1 MGYRSTFI
9 TEDGCFK
16 FSDEFVEKYKD
27 RYNFGGIEENS
38 LPISSKSQ
46 YKRYWDELEEDI
58 VKELNDQPPTVSYHY
73 KNIVGVW
80 LHEDGEITK
89 VVFEKDG
96 VTDLN
101 VFNYLETF

>member
-27 RYNFGGIEENS
+27 RYNFGGIEANS
-38 LPISSKSQ
+38 LPISSKSE
-46 YKRYWDELEEDI
+46 YKRYWDRLEEDI
-58 VKELNDQPPTVSYHY
+58 VKELNNQDA
-73 KNIVGVW
+73 KNNIPYDSILAVW

-101 VFNYLETF
+101 VLDYLETF